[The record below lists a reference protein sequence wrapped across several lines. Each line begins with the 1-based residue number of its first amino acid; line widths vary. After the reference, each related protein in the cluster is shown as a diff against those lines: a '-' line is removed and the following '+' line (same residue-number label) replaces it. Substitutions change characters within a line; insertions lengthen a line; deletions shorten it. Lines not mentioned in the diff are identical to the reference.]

1 MNEFKK
7 KLPLTNLGITT
18 IITVFIILS
27 LVTFSSLSYVN
38 ALNDLNLSRRIAKHN
53 DEYYEAY
60 NKANSDIASVAK
72 KLDNIY
78 NSQQNLNVI
87 PDEYSYVYPVG
98 NDHNLHVT
106 IIPSLNEATNL
117 NGMTPIQYLESNNLP
132 IYTISRFEVVTTTS
146 WDGDNNTLPVQTIG
160 E

>member
-1 MNEFKK
+1 MNEFNK

-18 IITVFIILS
+18 IITVFIILC

-38 ALNDLNLSRRIAKHN
+38 ALNDLNLSKRVARHN

-60 NKANSDIASVAK
+60 NKANSEIASVAK

-78 NSQQNLNVI
+78 NSQQNLSVI
-87 PDEYSYVYPVG
+87 PDEYSFVYPVG
-98 NDHNLHVT
+98 NNHNLHVT
-106 IIPSLNEATNL
+106 IVPSVNEDTNL

-132 IYTISRFEVVTTTS
+132 LYTISRFEVITTTS
-146 WDGDNNTLPVQTIG
+146 WDGDNNTLPIQTI
-160 E
+160 EE